1 MIKRNPLPG
10 WFVEN
15 QPKSRPSRPRHEWS
29 PTSDAL
35 GPFTGVCFLKKQIPR
50 DGLCVLLHDCRCA
63 LEAVRNPPSRDGER
77 LTPRS
82 HSVVARLQFSRGN
95 TTRHKVDR
103 RCVNPKAYHHTN
115 PQGRRQEELSDARN
129 FRVGTQTMHS
139 LLATVCVRENAPAP
153 EGLCGWCCLFWT
165 GTHRVAA

>member
-1 MIKRNPLPG
+1 MVAHVGCARSLHG
-10 WFVEN
+10 C
-15 QPKSRPSRPRHEWS
+15 
-29 PTSDAL
+29 L
-35 GPFTGVCFLKKQIPR
+35 FLKKQIPR

-63 LEAVRNPPSRDGER
+63 LEAEASPIVRGGEAHAKVTFGGGPIAVLERKHNSSQSRPS
-77 LTPRS
+77 
-82 HSVVARLQFSRGN
+82 Q
-95 TTRHKVDR
+95 
-103 RCVNPKAYHHTN
+103 CNPKAYHHTN

-153 EGLCGWCCLFWT
+153 EGLCGWCCVFWT

>member
-1 MIKRNPLPG
+1 MKKGIRSRDGLS
-10 WFVEN
+10 ET

-35 GPFTGVCFLKKQIPR
+35 GPFTGVCFRRSTYHATVCVFCYMIVAVHSRRRGIPHREMER
-50 DGLCVLLHDCRCA
+50 DPRQGHIRGGPIAVLERKHNSSQSR
-63 LEAVRNPPSRDGER
+63 PS
-77 LTPRS
+77 
-82 HSVVARLQFSRGN
+82 Q
-95 TTRHKVDR
+95 
-103 RCVNPKAYHHTN
+103 CNPKAYHHTN

-153 EGLCGWCCLFWT
+153 EGLCGWCCVFWT